1 MVWSLAQS
9 PDARYNEA
17 VVYHGQGVFVKKILF
32 FNLLLFGCMAST
44 ALALDL
50 TRLVREIEEQY
61 NGRSSVA
68 TMQMEV
74 STAHWQ
80 RSLTLQ
86 AWSQGRDQF
95 LVRILEPAKEKGVA
109 TLKIDKQV
117 WNYLPRVDRTIK
129 IPPSMMGG
137 AWMGSHIT
145 NNDLVKAAR
154 IEEDYQ
160 FSLQSE
166 DAQSWTIDG
175 NPKPDA
181 AVVWGK
187 IVYQIEK
194 PRRIPRWIDYYD
206 EQLNKVRR
214 ISFDQVQ
221 TIGNRTL
228 PLRMTIV
235 PLDKSDER
243 TILTYLQLSFDLE
256 LDPAIFSLGRLRMP

>member
-1 MVWSLAQS
+1 MKKMLFISL
-9 PDARYNEA
+9 
-17 VVYHGQGVFVKKILF
+17 LF
-32 FNLLLFGCMAST
+32 FATMASP

-50 TRLVREIEEQY
+50 TALVRNIEEQY
-61 NGRSSVA
+61 NGRSSLA

-80 RSLTLQ
+80 RNLQ
-86 AWSQGRDQF
+86 LKAWSQGRDQF

-109 TLKIDKQV
+109 TLKIDRQV

-154 IEEDYQ
+154 IEEDYM
-160 FSLQSE
+160 FSLQKE
-166 DAQSWTIDG
+166 DAQTWTING
-175 NPKPDA
+175 IPKPDA

-194 PRRIPRWIDYYD
+194 KRRIPLVVDYYD
-206 EQLNKVRR
+206 EQERKVRR
-214 ISFDQVQ
+214 ISFDQVE

-235 PLDKSDER
+235 PQDKADER
-243 TILTYLQLSFDLE
+243 TVLTYQQLAFDLE
-256 LDPAIFSLGRLRMP
+256 LEPTIFSLGRLRNP

>member
-1 MVWSLAQS
+1 M
-9 PDARYNEA
+9 
-17 VVYHGQGVFVKKILF
+17 KKILLSTF
-32 FNLLLFGCMAST
+32 LLFGCMAST

-50 TRLVREIEEQY
+50 TKLVRDIEEQY

-74 STAHWQ
+74 RTAHWQ
-80 RSLTLQ
+80 RNLTLK

-95 LVRILEPAKEKGVA
+95 LVRILEPAREKGVA
-109 TLKIDKQV
+109 TLKVDKQV

-154 IEEDYQ
+154 IEEDYE
-160 FSLQSE
+160 FSLQAE
-166 DAQSWTIDG
+166 DAQSWVIDG

-187 IVYQIEK
+187 IVYWIEK
-194 PRRIPRWIDYYD
+194 QRRIPLWIDYYD
-206 EQLNKVRR
+206 EQLTKVRR

-221 TIGNRTL
+221 TIDNRTL

-235 PLDKSDER
+235 PQDKDDER
-243 TILTYLQLSFDLE
+243 TVLTYEHLSFDLE
-256 LDPAIFSLGRLRMP
+256 LDPEIFSLGRLRTP